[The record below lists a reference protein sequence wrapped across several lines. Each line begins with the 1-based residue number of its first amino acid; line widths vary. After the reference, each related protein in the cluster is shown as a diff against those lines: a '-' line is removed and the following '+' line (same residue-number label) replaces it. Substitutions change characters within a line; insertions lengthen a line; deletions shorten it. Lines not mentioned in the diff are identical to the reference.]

1 MNRQLRNFFIVFS
14 SIFLFSH
21 CAKRGTPT
29 GGPKDSI
36 PPTIIKSNPE
46 NYTTQFTGDEI
57 RIYFDEYIKLKE
69 LQQNLIVSPPLKNQP
84 VITPLSTAKILKIKI
99 LDTLREQT
107 TYSFNFGK
115 SIVDNNEENS
125 FEYYKYVFS
134 TGEYIDSLTLSGNI
148 KDALLLK
155 SKDPVTV
162 LLYERNETFTDSIIY
177 KEKPTYVTT
186 TRDSTYTFELTN
198 LKEGNFLL
206 VALQEP
212 ANDYIFQ
219 SKSDKIGFIEATIST
234 PTDSAYTLR
243 IFKETPDYRMA
254 RPSYIS
260 KQKILFGYEG
270 NVDSLEI
277 SPLFSLPEGYEYR
290 TYWDTKSDTLN
301 YFFKPAFEF
310 EESSDTIQFL
320 AKNRNQLDTL
330 TVVMKDL
337 YRDSLKV
344 SKLSPGT
351 LIPRDSV
358 KLNANNPLISFDAEK
373 VIVLDKDSTQ
383 IPATTFIDNR
393 YNIAS
398 LVFDKQEDQL
408 YSIQI
413 LPEAMTDFY
422 GNKSLD
428 TLGYNFRTQ
437 TAADY
442 GTITFTLQ
450 NAKNFP
456 IIVEL
461 VDSKFKVIRKNY
473 ITSAQDDPSYFD
485 YLEPDNYYVRLIY
498 DTNGNTIWDTGN
510 YLQKLQPEEVV
521 YYPSPIEV
529 RANWSLPETFI
540 LD

>member
-84 VITPLSTAKILKIKI
+84 VITPLSTAKVLKIKI

-373 VIVLDKDSTQ
+373 VIILDKDSTQ

>member
-84 VITPLSTAKILKIKI
+84 VITPLSTAKVLKIKI

-277 SPLFSLPEGYEYR
+277 SPLFNLPEGYEYR